1 MCFYL
6 SRQFKKKEVVATFF
20 LALSAKLNNP
30 EVREI
35 TINHLKE
42 EINNV

>member
-1 MCFYL
+1 VFL
-6 SRQFKKKEVVATFF
+6 PFETNFKKEVVATFF

-30 EVREI
+30 ELREI

-42 EINNV
+42 EIYNV

>member
-1 MCFYL
+1 VFLPFETNFDMV
-6 SRQFKKKEVVATFF
+6 VVATFF
-20 LALSAKLNNP
+20 LALSAMLNNP

-42 EINNV
+42 EIYNV